1 MSNNLAEQR
10 VTEKIIKQHTL
21 LILPVCIIFGLINLI
36 GGKTL
41 VGFLT
46 VGAGIIVTIVAL
58 FVMKNTSIVARGTF
72 VTQSTVVI
80 IALLSALN
88 GEMHSMFALFAAN
101 VAIGSVYYNLR
112 NIHITW
118 IFTDVIVIG
127 GLLLKDSVYTGA
139 ELFFLVKGIIGIN
152 IAAFLVRLLVKN
164 SIKNISEAVQA
175 AEMAD
180 GLLAQVKEKME
191 ESEKLAEKQT
201 SIMDDVTD
209 ISRQLESSSNSML
222 DISSRLTAASEEQA
236 GTVSDI
242 YANVE
247 RFAREADECSA
258 EAEKAFEAAE
268 KSTEM
273 LLSNNENM
281 NRMVEAMNEI
291 SDTSNRISSIIKTID
306 DISFQTNILALNA
319 AVEAARAGAAGKGFA
334 VVADEVRNL
343 ANKSAEAASNTT
355 ALINDAIRAVE
366 TGSEYAKIAAEQ
378 MESII
383 SCSRQSEEYAKKI
396 DELTRN
402 QQMSVDSIKTRI
414 ASVSEVI
421 TANTTTA
428 SESAEIARSVS
439 DEVERMNVIVSS
451 I

>member
-1 MSNNLAEQR
+1 MSNNVAEQR
-10 VTEKIIKQHTL
+10 VSERIVKQHTM
-21 LILPVCIIFGLINLI
+21 LILPVCLIFGIINLV
-36 GGKTL
+36 GGKIA
-41 VGFLT
+41 VGALT
-46 VGAGIIVTIVAL
+46 VGAGLIITIGVL
-58 FVMKNTSIVARGTF
+58 FVMRNASIVARGTF
-72 VTQSTVVI
+72 VTQATTVVI
-80 IALLSALN
+80 ALMSALN

-101 VAIGSVYYNLR
+101 VDIGSLYYNLR
-112 NIHITW
+112 NVHITW
-118 IFTDVIVIG
+118 IFTDVIVVG
-127 GLLLKDSVYTGA
+127 GLLFMDKVYTGA
-139 ELFFLVKGIIGIN
+139 ELFFLVKGIVGIN

-164 SIKNISEAVQA
+164 SIKSITEAVQS

-180 GLLAQVKEKME
+180 GLLAQVKDKME
-191 ESEKLAEKQT
+191 ESEKLTEKQ
-201 SIMDDVTD
+201 SAIMDDVTD
-209 ISRQLESSSNSML
+209 IARQLGTSSDSML

-247 RFAREADECSA
+247 RFAA
-258 EAEKAFEAAE
+258 EAQQCSSEAAKAYEAAE
-268 KSTEM
+268 QSTAM
-273 LLSNNENM
+273 LLENNENM

-343 ANKSAEAASNTT
+343 ANKSAEAASSTT
-355 ALINDAIRAVE
+355 ALINDSIKAVE
-366 TGSEYAKIAAEQ
+366 TGSEYAKVAAEQ

-383 SCSRQSEEYAKKI
+383 RYSRMSEEYAKRIEEFTK
-396 DELTRN
+396 N
-402 QQMSVDSIKTRI
+402 QQFSVDDIKTRI

-421 TANTTTA
+421 TDNTTTA

-439 DEVERMNVIVSS
+439 DEVERMNAIVSS
-451 I
+451 M